1 MLNQKRIRHPM
12 SYLTWLVTPACVW
25 LLIFLVLPM
34 LIVLVYSL
42 WESTITGIHPM
53 WGLQNYKRFFEG
65 TLYVGL
71 LARSLST
78 AIFVTILTILIG
90 YPVAYF
96 VARKAGRHK
105 TIYLILVLVPFWTS
119 YLLRNFAWMPVLGT
133 QGVLNKLLVGL
144 GILAQPS
151 PVFLYSK
158 LAVYIGFVHTL
169 LPYLIVPVY
178 VSIEA
183 LDPRLIEAAKDLGA
197 SKIRALLHITV
208 PLSMPGIISGSIIVF
223 VNVAGAYVTPKLL
236 GGSSGI
242 MYGNTLADQFSAT
255 YDLPF
260 GSALSLILM
269 VFVVLGIGLLNRF
282 ASVKGLYGG

>member
-1 MLNQKRIRHPM
+1 MG
-12 SYLTWLVTPACVW
+12 YLPWLVTPACVW
-25 LLIFLVLPM
+25 LGLFLLLP
-34 LIVLVYSL
+34 LVIVLVYSL
-42 WESTITGIHPM
+42 WESTITGIRPV
-53 WGLQNYKRFFEG
+53 WGLQNYRRIFEG
-65 TLYVGL
+65 TLYLRL
-71 LARSLST
+71 LAKSLTT
-78 AIFVTILTILIG
+78 AVIVTMLTILIG

-96 VARKAGRHK
+96 VARKSGRYK
-105 TIYLILVLVPFWTS
+105 AIFLILVLVPFWTS
-119 YLLRNFAWMPVLGT
+119 FLLRNFAWMPVLGT
-133 QGVLNKLLVGL
+133 HGVLNQLLVGL
-144 GILAQPS
+144 RILAQPR
-151 PVFLYSK
+151 PIFLYSD

-197 SKIRALLHITV
+197 SKIRTLLHITI

-223 VNVAGAYVTPKLL
+223 VNVAGAYVTPRLL

-242 MYGNTLADQFSAT
+242 MYGNTLADQFGAT

-269 VFVVLGIGLLNRF
+269 IIVLLGIGLLKRF
-282 ASVKGLYGG
+282 ASVRGLYGA